1 MPNALVLGA
10 SRGIG
15 LEFTRQ
21 YLQAGWQVHATYR
34 SEAHRVVL
42 RDMGAHPLKMDVEH
56 AEDIAGLAWQ
66 IDGEGFD
73 VVIMNAGVF
82 GPRDSSTQKPPDNQA
97 FDLVMRTNVLAAM
110 RLIPVV
116 MPCVSAQRGTLAFI
130 SSRMGSISEASSSY
144 GLLYRVS
151 KASVNMLAKLAHVD
165 YHPSGVR
172 VLALHPGWVRTDMGG
187 PNADVDVQTSV
198 DGLRRVISEALAY
211 PSGQFFDYRG
221 SSLAW

>member
-1 MPNALVLGA
+1 
-10 SRGIG
+10 GIG
-15 LEFTRQ
+15 FEFARQ

-34 SEAHRVVL
+34 QEAHRLAL
-42 RDMGAHPLKMDVEH
+42 RDIGAHPLKLDVEQL
-56 AEDIAGLAWQ
+56 EDIAGLAWQ
-66 IDGEGFD
+66 LDGEAFD

-82 GPRDSSTQKPPDNQA
+82 GPRDSSTQKPADAAA
-97 FDLVMRTNVLAAM
+97 FDQVMRTNVLAAM

-116 MPCVSAQRGTLAFI
+116 MPCLNAQGGTMAFI
-130 SSRMGSISEASSSY
+130 SSRMGSIAEASSSY

-165 YHPSGVR
+165 YHASGLR
-172 VLALHPGWVRTDMGG
+172 VLAMHPGWVRTDMGG

-198 DGLRRVISEALAY
+198 DGLRRVISEPLAY